1 MLKSQLPI
9 KTYKTGRE
17 VVDWKQVNQGFTV
30 EIEDVKIVVVSNENV
45 EKVSKTTDKPYKTRR
60 LVVTDINELVQ
71 LEVGSESFKKGSF
84 VKRFKKLLD
93 EVKPVVIEETE
104 VIEEIEET
112 DKPTEVIID
121 LGEIFKSDTS
131 DDDFDYSKHTMT
143 DSEITDK
150 TNEFYAELTEQGLLQ
165 AYSDMQ
171 YGKSVDTKMSQQI
184 MQILDDT
191 LDDDLDL
198 DEVEKML
205 NEQEQKGD
213 DSMAVKQNSVKQE
226 KQTVKQGNVKQ
237 TTGNKQEK
245 RNNNG
250 KRKGRA
256 TKDDILKAQEIIKGE
271 PEILDDVKKWS
282 YKIK

>member
-17 VVDWKQVNQGFTV
+17 VVDWKQINQGFTV

-84 VKRFKKLLD
+84 LKRFKKLLD
-93 EVKPVVIEETE
+93 EVKPVVIEETD
-104 VIEEIEET
+104 T
-112 DKPTEVIID
+112 PTEVIID
-121 LGEIFKSDTS
+121 LGESDAS
-131 DDDFDYSKHTMT
+131 DDDFDYSKHIMT

-171 YGKSVDTKMSQQI
+171 YGKSVDAKMSQQI

-191 LDDDLDL
+191 IDDDLDL
-198 DEVEKML
+198 DEVERML
-205 NEQEQKGD
+205 NEQEQKGND
-213 DSMAVKQNSVKQE
+213 NMVKKE
-226 KQTVKQGNVKQ
+226 TTKGNNV
-237 TTGNKQEK
+237 KQEK
-245 RNNNG
+245 RNNSS
-250 KRKGRA
+250 KRKGKA
-256 TKDDILKAQEIIKGE
+256 TREEILKNQEIIKGE
-271 PEILDDVKKWS
+271 PEFLDDVKNWS

>member
-1 MLKSQLPI
+1 MLKSQLPV
-9 KTYKTGRE
+9 KQFKTGRE

-30 EIEDVKIVVVSNENV
+30 EIEDVKIVVVSNDNV

-84 VKRFKKLLD
+84 LKRFKKLLD
-93 EVKPVVIEETE
+93 EVKPVVIEETD
-104 VIEEIEET
+104 T
-112 DKPTEVIID
+112 PTEVIID
-121 LGEIFKSDTS
+121 LGEISKEIKEERES
-131 DDDFDYSKHTMT
+131 DDFDYSQHMIT
-143 DSEITDK
+143 DSEITDR

-165 AYSDMQ
+165 TYSDWEN
-171 YGKSVDTKMSQQI
+171 GKSVDATSQQRI

-198 DEVEKML
+198 DEVERML
-205 NEQEQKGD
+205 NEQEQKGN

-226 KQTVKQGNVKQ
+226 KQTVKQ
-237 TTGNKQEK
+237 EK
-245 RNNNG
+245 RNNSS
-250 KRKGRA
+250 KRKGKA
-256 TKDDILKAQEIIKGE
+256 TREEILKNQEIIKGE
-271 PEILDDVKKWS
+271 PEFLDDVKNWS

>member
-60 LVVTDINELVQ
+60 LVITDINELVQ

-84 VKRFKKLLD
+84 LKRFKKLLD

-104 VIEEIEET
+104 VIEET
-112 DKPTEVIID
+112 DTPIEVIID
-121 LGEIFKSDTS
+121 LGESDTS
-131 DDDFDYSKHTMT
+131 DDDFDYSKHMMT

-150 TNEFYAELTEQGLLQ
+150 TNEFYAELTGQGLLQ

-171 YGKSVDTKMSQQI
+171 YGKSVDAKMSQQI
-184 MQILDDT
+184 MQIFDDT
-191 LDDDLDL
+191 IDDDLDL
-198 DEVEKML
+198 DEVERML
-205 NEQEQKGD
+205 NEQKGN

-271 PEILDDVKKWS
+271 PEFLDDVKNWS

>member
-60 LVVTDINELVQ
+60 LVITDINELVQ

-84 VKRFKKLLD
+84 LKRFKKLLD

-104 VIEEIEET
+104 VIEET
-112 DKPTEVIID
+112 DTPTEVIID
-121 LGEIFKSDTS
+121 LGESDTS
-131 DDDFDYSKHTMT
+131 DDDFDYSKHIMT
-143 DSEITDK
+143 DSEITDR
-150 TNEFYAELTEQGLLQ
+150 TNEFYAELTGQGLLQ

-171 YGKSVDTKMSQQI
+171 YGKSVDVKMSQQI

-198 DEVEKML
+198 DEVERML
-205 NEQEQKGD
+205 NEQKGN

-256 TKDDILKAQEIIKGE
+256 TKGDILKAQEIIKNE
-271 PEILDDVKKWS
+271 PEILDDVKNWS

>member
-60 LVVTDINELVQ
+60 LVITDINELVQ

-84 VKRFKKLLD
+84 LKRFKKLLD
-93 EVKPVVIEETE
+93 EVKPVVIEETD
-104 VIEEIEET
+104 T
-112 DKPTEVIID
+112 PTEVIID
-121 LGEIFKSDTS
+121 LGEIFKSDAS
-131 DDDFDYSKHTMT
+131 DDDFDYSKHMMT

-150 TNEFYAELTEQGLLQ
+150 TNEFYAELTGQGLLQ

-171 YGKSVDTKMSQQI
+171 YGKSVDAKMSQQI
-184 MQILDDT
+184 MQIFDDT
-191 LDDDLDL
+191 IDDDLDL
-198 DEVEKML
+198 DEVERML
-205 NEQEQKGD
+205 NEQKGN

-271 PEILDDVKKWS
+271 PEFLDDVKNWS

>member
-60 LVVTDINELVQ
+60 LVITDINELVQ

-84 VKRFKKLLD
+84 LKRFKKLLD
-93 EVKPVVIEETE
+93 EVEPVVIEETE
-104 VIEEIEET
+104 VIEET
-112 DKPTEVIID
+112 DTPTEVIID
-121 LGEIFKSDTS
+121 LGESDTS
-131 DDDFDYSKHTMT
+131 DDDFDYSKHIMT
-143 DSEITDK
+143 DSEITDR
-150 TNEFYAELTEQGLLQ
+150 TNEFYAELTGQGLLQ

-171 YGKSVDTKMSQQI
+171 YGKSVDVKMSQQI

-191 LDDDLDL
+191 IDDDLDL
-198 DEVEKML
+198 DEVERML
-205 NEQEQKGD
+205 NEQKGN
-213 DSMAVKQNSVKQE
+213 DSMAVKQNS
-226 KQTVKQGNVKQ
+226 VKQGNVKQ

-256 TKDDILKAQEIIKGE
+256 TREEILKNQEIIKRE
-271 PEILDDVKKWS
+271 PEFLDDVKNWS

>member
-1 MLKSQLPI
+1 MLKSQLPV
-9 KTYKTGRE
+9 KQFKTGRE
-17 VVDWKQVNQGFTV
+17 VVDWKQINQGFTV

-60 LVVTDINELVQ
+60 LVITDINELVQ

-84 VKRFKKLLD
+84 LKRFKKLLD

-104 VIEEIEET
+104 VIEET
-112 DKPTEVIID
+112 DTPIEVIID
-121 LGEIFKSDTS
+121 LGESDTS
-131 DDDFDYSKHTMT
+131 DDDFDYSKHMMT

-150 TNEFYAELTEQGLLQ
+150 TNEFYAELTGQGLLQ

-171 YGKSVDTKMSQQI
+171 YGKSVDAKMSQQI

-191 LDDDLDL
+191 IDDDLDL
-198 DEVEKML
+198 DEVERML
-205 NEQEQKGD
+205 NEQKGN

-271 PEILDDVKKWS
+271 PEFLDDVKNWS

>member
-60 LVVTDINELVQ
+60 LVVTDVNELVQ

-84 VKRFKKLLD
+84 LKRFKKLLD
-93 EVKPVVIEETE
+93 EVKPVVIEETD
-104 VIEEIEET
+104 T
-112 DKPTEVIID
+112 PTEVIID
-121 LGEIFKSDTS
+121 LGESDTS
-131 DDDFDYSKHTMT
+131 DDDFDYSKHIMT

-150 TNEFYAELTEQGLLQ
+150 TNEFYAELTGQGLLQ

-171 YGKSVDTKMSQQI
+171 YGKSVDVKMSQQI

-191 LDDDLDL
+191 IDDDLDL
-198 DEVEKML
+198 DEVERML
-205 NEQEQKGD
+205 NEQKGN

-245 RNNNG
+245 QNNNG

-271 PEILDDVKKWS
+271 PEFLDDVKNWS

>member
-1 MLKSQLPI
+1 MLKSQLPV
-9 KTYKTGRE
+9 KQFKTGRE
-17 VVDWKQVNQGFTV
+17 VVDWKQINQGFTV
-30 EIEDVKIVVVSNENV
+30 EIEDVKIVVVSNDNV

-84 VKRFKKLLD
+84 LKRFKKLLD
-93 EVKPVVIEETE
+93 EVKPVVIEETD
-104 VIEEIEET
+104 T
-112 DKPTEVIID
+112 PTEVIID
-121 LGEIFKSDTS
+121 LGESDAS
-131 DDDFDYSKHTMT
+131 DDDFDYSKHIMT

-171 YGKSVDTKMSQQI
+171 YGKTVDAKMSQQI

-191 LDDDLDL
+191 IDDDLDL
-198 DEVEKML
+198 DEVERML
-205 NEQEQKGD
+205 NEQERN

-226 KQTVKQGNVKQ
+226 KQTVKKTV
-237 TTGNKQEK
+237 KQEK
-245 RNNNG
+245 SNTNG
-250 KRKGRA
+250 KRKGKA
-256 TKDDILKAQEIIKGE
+256 TREEILKNQEIIKGE
-271 PEILDDVKKWS
+271 PEFLDDVKNWS

>member
-1 MLKSQLPI
+1 MLKSQLPV
-9 KTYKTGRE
+9 KQFKTGRE
-17 VVDWKQVNQGFTV
+17 VVDWKQINQGFTV

-84 VKRFKKLLD
+84 LKRFKKLLD
-93 EVKPVVIEETE
+93 EVKPVVIEETD
-104 VIEEIEET
+104 T
-112 DKPTEVIID
+112 PTEVIID
-121 LGEIFKSDTS
+121 LGEISKEIKEERES
-131 DDDFDYSKHTMT
+131 DDFDYSQHMIT
-143 DSEITDK
+143 DSEITDR
-150 TNEFYAELTEQGLLQ
+150 TNEFYAELTGQGLLQ
-165 AYSDMQ
+165 AYSDWEN
-171 YGKSVDTKMSQQI
+171 GKSVDTTSQQRI

-198 DEVEKML
+198 DEVERML
-205 NEQEQKGD
+205 NEQEQKGN

-226 KQTVKQGNVKQ
+226 KQTVKQ
-237 TTGNKQEK
+237 EK

-250 KRKGRA
+250 KRKGKA
-256 TKDDILKAQEIIKGE
+256 TREEILKNQEIIKGE
-271 PEILDDVKKWS
+271 PEFLDDVKNWS

>member
-1 MLKSQLPI
+1 MLKSQLPV
-9 KTYKTGRE
+9 KQFKTGRE
-17 VVDWKQVNQGFTV
+17 VVDWKQINQGFTV

-84 VKRFKKLLD
+84 LKRFKKLLD
-93 EVKPVVIEETE
+93 EVKPVVIEETD
-104 VIEEIEET
+104 T
-112 DKPTEVIID
+112 PTEVIID
-121 LGEIFKSDTS
+121 LGEISKEIKEERES
-131 DDDFDYSKHTMT
+131 DDFDYSQHTMT
-143 DSEITDK
+143 DSEITDR

-165 AYSDMQ
+165 TYSDWEN
-171 YGKSVDTKMSQQI
+171 GKSVDATSQQRI

-198 DEVEKML
+198 DEVERML
-205 NEQEQKGD
+205 NEQEQKGL

-226 KQTVKQGNVKQ
+226 KQTVKQ
-237 TTGNKQEK
+237 EK

-250 KRKGRA
+250 KRKGKA
-256 TKDDILKAQEIIKGE
+256 TREEILKNQEIIKGE
-271 PEILDDVKKWS
+271 PEFLDDVKNWS

>member
-1 MLKSQLPI
+1 MLKSQLPV
-9 KTYKTGRE
+9 KQFKTGRE
-17 VVDWKQVNQGFTV
+17 VVDWKQINQGFTV
-30 EIEDVKIVVVSNENV
+30 EIEDVKIVVVSNDNV

-84 VKRFKKLLD
+84 LKRFKKLLD
-93 EVKPVVIEETE
+93 EVKPVVIEETD
-104 VIEEIEET
+104 T
-112 DKPTEVIID
+112 PTEVIID
-121 LGEIFKSDTS
+121 LGESDVS
-131 DDDFDYSKHTMT
+131 DDDFDYSKHIMT

-165 AYSDMQ
+165 TYSDWEN
-171 YGKSVDTKMSQQI
+171 GKSVDATSQQRI

-198 DEVEKML
+198 DEVERML
-205 NEQEQKGD
+205 NEQEQKGL

-226 KQTVKQGNVKQ
+226 KQTVKQ
-237 TTGNKQEK
+237 EK

-250 KRKGRA
+250 KRKGKA
-256 TKDDILKAQEIIKGE
+256 TREEILKNQEIIKGE
-271 PEILDDVKKWS
+271 PEFLDDVKNWS

>member
-1 MLKSQLPI
+1 MLKSQLPV
-9 KTYKTGRE
+9 KQFKTGRE
-17 VVDWKQVNQGFTV
+17 VVDWKQINQGFTV

-84 VKRFKKLLD
+84 LKRFKKLLD
-93 EVKPVVIEETE
+93 EVKPVVIEETD
-104 VIEEIEET
+104 T
-112 DKPTEVIID
+112 PTEVIID
-121 LGEIFKSDTS
+121 LGEISKEIKEERES
-131 DDDFDYSKHTMT
+131 DDFDYSQHMIT
-143 DSEITDK
+143 DSEITDR
-150 TNEFYAELTEQGLLQ
+150 TNEFYAELTGQGLLQ
-165 AYSDMQ
+165 TYSDWEN
-171 YGKSVDTKMSQQI
+171 GKSVDVTSQQRI

-198 DEVEKML
+198 DEVERML
-205 NEQEQKGD
+205 NEQERN

-226 KQTVKQGNVKQ
+226 KQTVKQ
-237 TTGNKQEK
+237 EK

-250 KRKGRA
+250 KRKGKA
-256 TKDDILKAQEIIKGE
+256 TREEILKNQEIIKGE
-271 PEILDDVKKWS
+271 PEFLDDVKNWS

>member
-1 MLKSQLPI
+1 MLKSQLPV
-9 KTYKTGRE
+9 KQFKTGRE

-30 EIEDVKIVVVSNENV
+30 EIEDVKIVVVSNDNV

-84 VKRFKKLLD
+84 LKRFKKLLD
-93 EVKPVVIEETE
+93 EVKPVVIEETD
-104 VIEEIEET
+104 T
-112 DKPTEVIID
+112 PTEVIID
-121 LGEIFKSDTS
+121 LGESDTL
-131 DDDFDYSKHTMT
+131 DDDFDYSKHIMT

-165 AYSDMQ
+165 AYSDIQ
-171 YGKSVDTKMSQQI
+171 YGKSVDAKMSQQI

-191 LDDDLDL
+191 IDDDLDL
-198 DEVEKML
+198 DEVERML
-205 NEQEQKGD
+205 NEQERN

-226 KQTVKQGNVKQ
+226 KQTVKQ
-237 TTGNKQEK
+237 EK

-250 KRKGRA
+250 KRKGKA
-256 TKDDILKAQEIIKGE
+256 TREEILKNQEIIKGE
-271 PEILDDVKKWS
+271 PEFLDDVKNWS

>member
-60 LVVTDINELVQ
+60 LVITDINELVQ

-84 VKRFKKLLD
+84 LKRFKKLLD

-104 VIEEIEET
+104 VIEET
-112 DKPTEVIID
+112 DTPIEVIID
-121 LGEIFKSDTS
+121 LGESDTS
-131 DDDFDYSKHTMT
+131 DDDFDYSQHMIT
-143 DSEITDK
+143 DSEITDR

-165 AYSDMQ
+165 TYSDWEN
-171 YGKSVDTKMSQQI
+171 GKSVDAKMSQQI
-184 MQILDDT
+184 MQIFDDT
-191 LDDDLDL
+191 IDDDLDL
-198 DEVEKML
+198 DEVERML
-205 NEQEQKGD
+205 NEQKGN

-271 PEILDDVKKWS
+271 PEFLDDVKNWS

>member
-60 LVVTDINELVQ
+60 LVITDVNELVQ

-84 VKRFKKLLD
+84 LKRFKKLLD
-93 EVKPVVIEETE
+93 EVKPVVIEETD
-104 VIEEIEET
+104 T
-112 DKPTEVIID
+112 PTEVIID
-121 LGEIFKSDTS
+121 LGEIFKSDAS
-131 DDDFDYSKHTMT
+131 DDDFDYSKHIMT
-143 DSEITDK
+143 DSEITDR
-150 TNEFYAELTEQGLLQ
+150 TNEFYAELTGQGLLQ

-171 YGKSVDTKMSQQI
+171 YGKSVDAKMSQQI
-184 MQILDDT
+184 MQIFDDT
-191 LDDDLDL
+191 IDDDLDL
-198 DEVEKML
+198 DEVERML
-205 NEQEQKGD
+205 NEQKGN

-271 PEILDDVKKWS
+271 PEFLDDVKNWS

>member
-60 LVVTDINELVQ
+60 LVITDINELVQ

-84 VKRFKKLLD
+84 LKRFKKLLD

-104 VIEEIEET
+104 VIEET
-112 DKPTEVIID
+112 DTPIEVIID
-121 LGEIFKSDTS
+121 LGESDTS
-131 DDDFDYSKHTMT
+131 DDDFDYSKHMMT

-150 TNEFYAELTEQGLLQ
+150 TNEFYAELTGQGLLQ

-171 YGKSVDTKMSQQI
+171 YGKSVDAKMSQQI

-191 LDDDLDL
+191 IDDDLDL
-198 DEVEKML
+198 DEVERML
-205 NEQEQKGD
+205 NEQKGN

-271 PEILDDVKKWS
+271 PEFLDDVKNWS

>member
-1 MLKSQLPI
+1 MLKSQLPV
-9 KTYKTGRE
+9 KQFKTGRE
-17 VVDWKQVNQGFTV
+17 VVDWKQINQGFTV
-30 EIEDVKIVVVSNENV
+30 EIEDVKIVVVSNDNV

-84 VKRFKKLLD
+84 LKRFKKLLD
-93 EVKPVVIEETE
+93 EVKPVVIEETD
-104 VIEEIEET
+104 T
-112 DKPTEVIID
+112 PTEVIID
-121 LGEIFKSDTS
+121 LGEISKEIKEERES
-131 DDDFDYSKHTMT
+131 DDFDYSQHMIT

-165 AYSDMQ
+165 TYSDWEN
-171 YGKSVDTKMSQQI
+171 GKSVDATSQQRI

-198 DEVEKML
+198 DEVERML
-205 NEQEQKGD
+205 NEQEQKGL

-226 KQTVKQGNVKQ
+226 KQTVKQ
-237 TTGNKQEK
+237 EK

-250 KRKGRA
+250 KRKGTA
-256 TKDDILKAQEIIKGE
+256 TREEILKNQEIIKGE
-271 PEILDDVKKWS
+271 PEFLDDVKNWS

>member
-9 KTYKTGRE
+9 KQFKTGRE
-17 VVDWKQVNQGFTV
+17 VVDWKQINQGFTV
-30 EIEDVKIVVVSNENV
+30 EIEDVKIVVVSNDNV

-84 VKRFKKLLD
+84 LKRFKKLLD
-93 EVKPVVIEETE
+93 EVKPVVIEETD
-104 VIEEIEET
+104 T
-112 DKPTEVIID
+112 PTEVIID
-121 LGEIFKSDTS
+121 LGESDVS
-131 DDDFDYSKHTMT
+131 DDDFDYSKHIMT
-143 DSEITDK
+143 DSEITDR

-165 AYSDMQ
+165 TYSDWEN
-171 YGKSVDTKMSQQI
+171 GKSVDATSQQRI

-198 DEVEKML
+198 DEVERML
-205 NEQEQKGD
+205 NEQERN

-226 KQTVKQGNVKQ
+226 KQTVKQ
-237 TTGNKQEK
+237 EK

-256 TKDDILKAQEIIKGE
+256 TREEILKNQEIIKGE
-271 PEILDDVKKWS
+271 PEFLDDVKNWS

>member
-60 LVVTDINELVQ
+60 LVITDVNELVQ

-84 VKRFKKLLD
+84 LKRFKKLLD

-104 VIEEIEET
+104 VIEET
-112 DKPTEVIID
+112 DTPIEVIID
-121 LGEIFKSDTS
+121 LGESDTS
-131 DDDFDYSKHTMT
+131 DDDFDYSKHMMT

-150 TNEFYAELTEQGLLQ
+150 TNEFYAELTGQGLLQ

-171 YGKSVDTKMSQQI
+171 YGKSVDAKMSQQI
-184 MQILDDT
+184 MQIFDDT
-191 LDDDLDL
+191 IDDDLDL
-198 DEVEKML
+198 DEVERML
-205 NEQEQKGD
+205 NEQKGN

-271 PEILDDVKKWS
+271 PEFLDDVKNWS

>member
-1 MLKSQLPI
+1 MFKSQLPI

-84 VKRFKKLLD
+84 LKRFKKLLD

-104 VIEEIEET
+104 VIEET
-112 DKPTEVIID
+112 DTPTEVIID
-121 LGEIFKSDTS
+121 LGESDAS
-131 DDDFDYSKHTMT
+131 DDDFDYSKHIMT
-143 DSEITDK
+143 DSEITDR
-150 TNEFYAELTEQGLLQ
+150 TNEFYAELTGQGLLQ

-171 YGKSVDTKMSQQI
+171 YGKSVDAKMSQQI

-198 DEVEKML
+198 DEVERML
-205 NEQEQKGD
+205 NEQKGN
-213 DSMAVKQNSVKQE
+213 DSMVKKETKKGNNVKQQE
-226 KQTVKQGNVKQ
+226 KQTVKKTV
-237 TTGNKQEK
+237 KQEK
-245 RNNNG
+245 RNNNS
-250 KRKGRA
+250 KRKGKA
-256 TKDDILKAQEIIKGE
+256 TKDDILKAQEIIKSE
-271 PEILDDVKKWS
+271 PEILDDVKNWS